1 MDRLHFATKIHTP
14 DAVLSADQQ
23 TVGLEFFHT
32 MGIALLRGRDFDPHD
47 NSAAPK
53 VAIVN
58 EKLAGRLWPGR
69 NPLGQILRAQDTAMQ
84 VVGIV
89 RDVKY
94 GSVWEELQP
103 CLYVADAQSDSAA
116 SYLILRLK
124 SHAAALASTVRK
136 EWSRLMPRST
146 LADFQSGDELLDA
159 ALAPQRVATGVFGA
173 FGLMSVVLVSVGLYS
188 VMAYA
193 VARRTREIGIRLAL
207 GAKPAAVVRQVL
219 GNVLAV
225 AAIGVAMGACI
236 SVLPGRLRRKSNQR
250 RLCS

>member
-1 MDRLHFATKIHTP
+1 MR
-14 DAVLSADQQ
+14 S
-23 TVGLEFFHT
+23 
-32 MGIALLRGRDFDPHD
+32 
-47 NSAAPK
+47 
-53 VAIVN
+53 
-58 EKLAGRLWPGR
+58 LWPGR
-69 NPLGQILRAQDTAMQ
+69 NPLGQILTAQDTAMQ
-84 VVGIV
+84 VIGVV
-89 RDVKY
+89 RNVKY

>member
-1 MDRLHFATKIHTP
+1 
-14 DAVLSADQQ
+14 
-23 TVGLEFFHT
+23 
-32 MGIALLRGRDFDPHD
+32 
-47 NSAAPK
+47 
-53 VAIVN
+53 
-58 EKLAGRLWPGR
+58 
-69 NPLGQILRAQDTAMQ
+69 MQ
-84 VVGIV
+84 VIGVV
-89 RDVKY
+89 RNVKY

-193 VARRTREIGIRLAL
+193 LARRNTRDWDSIGTRSETGSSSEA
-207 GAKPAAVVRQVL
+207 GSRQRV
-219 GNVLAV
+219 GSS
-225 AAIGVAMGACI
+225 CHRCCH
-236 SVLPGRLRRKSNQR
+236 GRLHQCASGAASSQVKSKASLFMTP
-250 RLCS
+250 LCSP

>member
-1 MDRLHFATKIHTP
+1 
-14 DAVLSADQQ
+14 
-23 TVGLEFFHT
+23 
-32 MGIALLRGRDFDPHD
+32 
-47 NSAAPK
+47 
-53 VAIVN
+53 
-58 EKLAGRLWPGR
+58 
-69 NPLGQILRAQDTAMQ
+69 MQ
-84 VVGIV
+84 VIGVV
-89 RDVKY
+89 RNVKY

-193 VARRTREIGIRLAL
+193 LARRNTRDWDSIGTRSETGSSSEA
-207 GAKPAAVVRQVL
+207 GSRQRVSSR
-219 GNVLAV
+219 
-225 AAIGVAMGACI
+225 CHRCCH
-236 SVLPGRLRRKSNQR
+236 GRLLCSEWSHFAQPWFPRGECCEPTRS
-250 RLCS
+250 RLCGRSRILMTSLNAPLVGFPNRSGD